1 MRWAAIVVV
10 VLVAGACGATE
21 EAEPTTTPPPTTV
34 PTTVAPTTAPAEAV
48 EAMQFGE
55 LAIETEITFAFEDP
69 TDHGAGTFTVSEGS
83 ELLGC
88 SAGTFVEVVAGSN
101 VEKTFT
107 CLDGDRHG
115 TFSLALSWERRDA
128 GSLNPASPADI
139 RLNNPWSVCGGTDD
153 FDTLT
158 GGGVMGLKWTGWI
171 EGTEAFTGTVG
182 IES

>member
-10 VLVAGACGATE
+10 VLVAGACGATQE
-21 EAEPTTTPPPTTV
+21 SEPTTTPPPTTV
-34 PTTVAPTTAPAEAV
+34 PTTVAPTTAPTEAV

-55 LAIETEITFAFEDP
+55 LAIETEIRFWFEDP
-69 TDHGAGTFTVSEGS
+69 TDNGAGTFTVSEGS

-88 SAGTFVEVVAGSN
+88 STGTFVEVVAGSN

-107 CLDGDRHG
+107 CLDGNRHG
-115 TFSLALSWERRDA
+115 TFSLAFSWEKR
-128 GSLNPASPADI
+128 GSESETP
-139 RLNNPWSVCGGTDD
+139 RLQLTTPWSVCGGTDD

-158 GGGVMGLKWTGWI
+158 GGGVMGLTWTGWI